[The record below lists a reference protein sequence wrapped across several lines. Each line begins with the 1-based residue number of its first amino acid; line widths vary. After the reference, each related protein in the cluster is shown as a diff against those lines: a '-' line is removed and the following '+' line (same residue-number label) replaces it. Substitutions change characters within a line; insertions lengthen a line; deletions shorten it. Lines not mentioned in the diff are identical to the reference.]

1 MLRSKNLLTR
11 RFLFMQFFNMSSFL
25 LSIPSSYL
33 LAKVC
38 LKSVIAGLC
47 LAMTSSVI
55 RGIHNYSV

>member
-25 LSIPSSYL
+25 LSISSTYL

-38 LKSVIAGLC
+38 LTSVVAGLC
-47 LAMTSSVI
+47 SFSLQSVSQFTFV
-55 RGIHNYSV
+55 SVK